1 MARPKLVYVSDQ
13 MPGIR
18 RRRRGRGF
26 EYRLSGRKVP
36 SGERERIAAL
46 AIPPAWTDVWI
57 CPDPNGHLQATG
69 RDAKGRKQ
77 YRYHPQWRAERD
89 QDKYDRLLVFG
100 RCLPDLR
107 SSVEATLVP
116 DADMTRDVVLAL
128 VIHLLDET
136 LIRIG
141 NVEYAET
148 NGSFGITTL
157 GEEHLVIGAR
167 KVRFNFVGKSGTEHD
182 VEVDDPRVAR
192 LVRRCHHLGG
202 QHLFSY
208 LTDDADVSMVT
219 STDVNERLR
228 ELTGEEVTAKDF
240 RTWGGTSIVTEAL
253 ATSELSDVDADILAA
268 IDTAAEKLHNTR
280 AVCRTSYVHPAVVE
294 AAREGRLH
302 DNWRDS
308 RSQRYLRRGEVTLLK
323 VLEEAA
329 G

>member
-13 MPGIR
+13 TPGIR

-26 EYRLSGRKVP
+26 EYRLNGRTVP
-36 SGERERIAAL
+36 AGERKRIAAL
-46 AIPPAWTDVWI
+46 AVPPAWTDVWI

-69 RDAKGRKQ
+69 RDDRGRKQ
-77 YRYHPQWRAERD
+77 YRYHQQWRAERD
-89 QDKYDRLLVFG
+89 QDKYDRLSVFG
-100 RCLPDLR
+100 RGLPDLR
-107 SSVEATLVP
+107 KSVEGTLSP
-116 DADMTRDVVLAL
+116 EAEMTRDVVLAL

-141 NVEYAET
+141 NAEYAET

-157 GEEHLVIGAR
+157 GDEHLVMGTR
-167 KVRFNFVGKSGTEHD
+167 KVRFSFVGKSGTEHD

-202 QHLFSY
+202 QQLFSY
-208 LTDDADVSMVT
+208 LTDDAEVSVVT
-219 STDVNERLR
+219 STDVNEELR
-228 ELTGEEVTAKDF
+228 MLTGEEVTAKDF
-240 RTWGGTSIVTEAL
+240 RTWGGTAIVTEAL
-253 ATSELSDVDADILAA
+253 ATSELADVDADILAA

-302 DNWRDS
+302 THWVES
-308 RSQRYLRRGEVTLLK
+308 RSQRHLRRGEVTLLK
-323 VLEEAA
+323 ILEEA
-329 G
+329 GG